1 MASRYLQTATKHNKV
16 QCDDSGTCLLLTRAK
31 QTVNRAGPLHYA
43 QDENWSGIV
52 RWSTMHIPTLRE
64 DPAEAGAPSHRLLL
78 RAGYIRQLMAGHYS
92 LLPLAVRVRL
102 KVIGV
107 IREEMNRIGAQEI
120 LMPVMHPAELWQR
133 SGRWDVM
140 GDEMFRLKDRKGA
153 ALALGMTHEEVVSTL
168 AAELNSY
175 RELPQMWYQ
184 FQTKL
189 RDEPRPKAG
198 LMRTREFTMK
208 DSYSFD
214 LAAPGLDKS
223 FDAPPSAYARAFER
237 MGIPAIPVAA
247 SNGSMGGSG
256 STEFICP
263 SETGEDDIVY
273 SPECG
278 YAANIEAAVSALEPI
293 DQAADAAAGLDAP
306 LRFDTPGVR
315 TIEDLATGYDAP
327 GDRQVKTLVYVLDGK
342 LTLVLL
348 RGDHALEEQKLIDA
362 TGAVSARPAEGE
374 EIYVALGAHPGSLGA
389 VGVTDLPVIA
399 DLALRGRAGMTTGA
413 NTDDM
418 HLRGVDVARDVNV
431 ERWADLRAAEEGD
444 PCARCGNPLQVI
456 KGIEVGHIFKL
467 GYKYTSAFDV
477 AVSGPDG
484 KPVKPTMGCYGIGV
498 ERAMAACIEVHHDE
512 KGIVWPAAV
521 APFEAVVI
529 VAQQND
535 AAVAEAGERA
545 YRALLGAGVD
555 VIIDDR
561 PDRAGVKFSDAE
573 LVGIPFRVT
582 IGKRGLASGTA
593 ELTDR
598 ATGETVAVPLD
609 DIAKHVRE
617 AVAQAIA
624 GTAAPAT

>member
-1 MASRYLQTATKHNKV
+1 
-16 QCDDSGTCLLLTRAK
+16 
-31 QTVNRAGPLHYA
+31 
-43 QDENWSGIV
+43 V

-102 KVIGV
+102 KVIGI

-133 SGRWDVM
+133 SGRWEIM

-153 ALALGMTHEEVVSTL
+153 SLALGMTHEEVVTSL
-168 AAELNSY
+168 SAELNSY
-175 RELPQMWYQ
+175 RQLPQMWYQ

-214 LAAPGLDKS
+214 LDAAGLDKS
-223 FDAPPSAYARAFER
+223 FDAHREAYLRAFER
-237 MGIPAIPVAA
+237 IGIQAIPVEA
-247 SNGSMGGSG
+247 SNGAMGGSG

-263 SETGEDDIVY
+263 SETGEDDIIY
-273 SPECG
+273 CPECG
-278 YAANIEAAVSALEPI
+278 YAANIEAAVSALAPLDPGT
-293 DQAADAAAGLDAP
+293 DQAAALAAP
-306 LRFDTPGVR
+306 ERFDTPGVR

-327 GDRQVKTLVYVLDGK
+327 ADRQVKTLVYVLDGK

-374 EIYVALGAHPGSLGA
+374 EIYAALGAHPGSLGA
-389 VGVTDLPVIA
+389 VGVSGPPVIA

-418 HLRGVDVARDVNV
+418 HLRGVDVARDIDV
-431 ERWADLRAAEEGD
+431 ERWADLRAAEEGE
-444 PCARCGNPLQVI
+444 PCARCGQPLQVI
-456 KGIEVGHIFKL
+456 KGIEIGHIFKL
-467 GYKYTSAFDV
+467 GYKYTSAFDIT
-477 AVSGPDG
+477 VSGPDG
-484 KPVKPTMGCYGIGV
+484 KPVKPVMGCYGIGV

-545 YRALLGAGVD
+545 YRALLDAGVD

-573 LVGIPFRVT
+573 LVGIPFRIT
-582 IGKRGLASGTA
+582 IGKRGLATGTA

-609 DIAKHVRE
+609 EIAKHVRE
-617 AVAQAIA
+617 AVSQAL
-624 GTAAPAT
+624 AAAR

>member
-1 MASRYLQTATKHNKV
+1 
-16 QCDDSGTCLLLTRAK
+16 
-31 QTVNRAGPLHYA
+31 
-43 QDENWSGIV
+43 
-52 RWSTMHIPTLRE
+52 MHIPTLRD

-102 KVIGV
+102 KVIGI
-107 IREEMNRIGAQEI
+107 IREEMNRIGAQEV
-120 LMPVMHPAELWQR
+120 LMPIMHPAEAWQR
-133 SGRWDVM
+133 SGRWELM
-140 GDEMFRLKDRKGA
+140 GDEMFRLKDRKGSD
-153 ALALGMTHEEVVSTL
+153 LALGMTHEEIVSTL
-168 AAELNSY
+168 ATELNSY

-214 LAAPGLDKS
+214 LDAAGLDKS
-223 FDAPPSAYARAFER
+223 FGAHHAAYTRAFAR
-237 MGIPAIPVAA
+237 IGIPAIPVEA

-263 SETGEDDIVY
+263 SDTGEDDIVY

-278 YAANIEAAVSALEPI
+278 YAANIEAAVSALAPM
-293 DQAADAAAGLDAP
+293 DPALDAAAALEVP
-306 LRFDTPGVR
+306 QRFDTPGVR

-327 GDRQVKTLVYVLDGK
+327 ADRQVKTLVYILDGQ

-362 TGAVSARPAEGE
+362 TGAVAVRPAEAGE
-374 EIYVALGAHPGSLGA
+374 IFDELGAHPGSLGA
-389 VGVTDLPVIA
+389 VGAPADLPVIA
-399 DLALRGRAGMTTGA
+399 DQALKGRSGMTTGA
-413 NTDDM
+413 NTDDV
-418 HLRGVDVARDVNV
+418 HLRGVDVARDINV
-431 ERWADLRAAEEGD
+431 GQWADLRAAEEGE
-444 PCARCGNPLQVI
+444 PCVRCGNPLTVI

-467 GYKYTSAFDV
+467 GYKYSDAMQLSV
-477 AVSGPDG
+477 LGSDG
-484 KPVKPTMGCYGIGV
+484 KPVKPVMGCYGIGV

-521 APFEAVVI
+521 APFEAVVV

-545 YRALLGAGVD
+545 YQALLDAGVD

-561 PDRAGVKFSDAE
+561 PDRVGVKFSDAE
-573 LVGIPFRVT
+573 LVGIPFRIT
-582 IGKRGLASGTA
+582 IGKRGLATGSA
-593 ELTDR
+593 ELTNR
-598 ATGETVAVPLD
+598 ATSETVTVSLD
-609 DIAKHVRE
+609 DLAKHVRE
-617 AVAQAIA
+617 AVAEAIA
-624 GTAAPAT
+624 ATA

>member
-1 MASRYLQTATKHNKV
+1 
-16 QCDDSGTCLLLTRAK
+16 
-31 QTVNRAGPLHYA
+31 
-43 QDENWSGIV
+43 V
-52 RWSTMHIPTLRE
+52 RWSTMHIPTLRD

-92 LLPLAVRVRL
+92 LLPIAVRVRL
-102 KVIGV
+102 KVIGI

-120 LMPVMHPAELWQR
+120 LMPVMHPAELWQL

-153 ALALGMTHEEVVSTL
+153 SLALGMTHEEIVTSL

-175 RELPQMWYQ
+175 RALPQMWYQ

-214 LAAPGLDKS
+214 LDSEGLDRS
-223 FDAPPSAYARAFER
+223 FDAHHEAYSRAFKR
-237 MGIPAIPVAA
+237 MGIPAIPVEA
-247 SNGSMGGSG
+247 SNGAMGGSG

-278 YAANIEAAVSALEPI
+278 YAANSEAAVSALPPV
-293 DQAADAAAGLDAP
+293 DPAADAAAALDAP
-306 LRFDTPGVR
+306 QRFDTPGVR
-315 TIEDLATGYDAP
+315 TIEDLVSGYNAP
-327 GDRQVKTLVYVLDGK
+327 ADRQVKTLVYVLNGQP
-342 LTLVLL
+342 TLVLL

-362 TGAVSARPAEGE
+362 TRAVAVRPAEAGE
-374 EIYVALGAHPGSLGA
+374 IVAELGAHPGSLGA
-389 VGVTDLPVIA
+389 VGVTNLPVIA
-399 DLALRGRAGMTTGA
+399 DLALQGRSGMTTGA
-413 NTDDM
+413 NTDDV
-418 HLRGVDVARDVNV
+418 HLRGVDVDRDIEVGQ
-431 ERWADLRAAEEGD
+431 WADLRAAEAGE
-444 PCARCGNPLQVI
+444 PCATCGNPLTVL

-467 GYKYTSAFDV
+467 GYKYTDAFDI

-521 APFEAVVI
+521 APFEAVVV

-545 YRALLGAGVD
+545 YQALLDAGVD

-561 PDRAGVKFSDAE
+561 TDRVGVKFSDAE
-573 LVGIPFRVT
+573 LVGIPFRIT
-582 IGKRGLASGTA
+582 IGKRGLATGTA
-593 ELTDR
+593 ELTER
-598 ATGETVAVPLD
+598 ATGETVSVPLD
-609 DIAKHVRE
+609 DLAKHVRE

-624 GTAAPAT
+624 ATVA

>member
-1 MASRYLQTATKHNKV
+1 M
-16 QCDDSGTCLLLTRAK
+16 
-31 QTVNRAGPLHYA
+31 
-43 QDENWSGIV
+43 
-52 RWSTMHIPTLRE
+52 RWSTMHIPTLRD

-102 KVIGV
+102 KVIGI

-120 LMPVMHPAELWQR
+120 LMPIMHPAEAWQR
-133 SGRWDVM
+133 SGRWELM
-140 GDEMFRLKDRKGA
+140 GDEMFRLKDRKGSD
-153 ALALGMTHEEVVSTL
+153 LALGMTHEEIVSTL

-214 LAAPGLDKS
+214 LDATGLDKS
-223 FDAPPSAYARAFER
+223 FGAHHAAYTRAFAR
-237 MGIPAIPVAA
+237 IGIPAIPVEA

-263 SETGEDDIVY
+263 SDTGEDDIIY

-278 YAANIEAAVSALEPI
+278 YAANIEAAVSALAPL
-293 DQAADAAAGLDAP
+293 DPALDAAAALEVP
-306 LRFDTPGVR
+306 QRFDTPGVR

-327 GDRQVKTLVYVLDGK
+327 ADRQVKTLVYILDGQ

-362 TGAVSARPAEGE
+362 TGAVAVRPAEAGE
-374 EIYVALGAHPGSLGA
+374 IFDELGAHPGSLGA
-389 VGVTDLPVIA
+389 VGVPADLPVIA
-399 DLALRGRAGMTTGA
+399 DQALKGRSGMTTGA
-413 NTDDM
+413 NTDDV
-418 HLRGVDVARDVNV
+418 HLRGVDVARDINV
-431 ERWADLRAAEEGD
+431 GQWADLRAAEEGE
-444 PCARCGNPLQVI
+444 PCVRCGNPLTVI

-467 GYKYTSAFDV
+467 GYKYSDAMQLSV
-477 AVSGPDG
+477 LGPEG
-484 KPVKPTMGCYGIGV
+484 KPVKPVMGCYGIGV

-521 APFEAVVI
+521 APFEAVVV

-545 YRALLGAGVD
+545 YQALLDAGVD

-561 PDRAGVKFSDAE
+561 PDRVGVKFSDAE
-573 LVGIPFRVT
+573 LVGIPFRIT
-582 IGKRGLASGTA
+582 IGKRGLATGTA
-593 ELTDR
+593 ELTNR
-598 ATGETVAVPLD
+598 ATSETVTVSLD
-609 DIAKHVRE
+609 DLAKHVRE
-617 AVAQAIA
+617 AVAEAIKA
-624 GTAAPAT
+624 TA

>member
-1 MASRYLQTATKHNKV
+1 M
-16 QCDDSGTCLLLTRAK
+16 
-31 QTVNRAGPLHYA
+31 
-43 QDENWSGIV
+43 

-102 KVIGV
+102 KVIGI
-107 IREEMNRIGAQEI
+107 IREEMNRIGAQEF

-133 SGRWDVM
+133 TGRWELM
-140 GDEMFRLKDRKGA
+140 GEEMFRLRDRKGA
-153 ALALGMTHEEVVSTL
+153 DLVLGMTHEEIISTL
-168 AAELNSY
+168 ALELNSY

-198 LMRTREFTMK
+198 LLRTREFTMK

-214 LAAPGLDKS
+214 LDADGLDKS
-223 FDAPPSAYARAFER
+223 FDAHRTAYLRAFQR
-237 MGIPAIPVAA
+237 IGIPAIPVAA
-247 SNGSMGGSG
+247 SNGAMGGSG

-263 SETGEDDIVY
+263 SDTGEDDIVH

-278 YAANIEAAVSALEPI
+278 YAANREAAVSALVPV
-293 DQAADAAAGLDAP
+293 DAATDAARALP
-306 LRFDTPGVR
+306 APERFDTPGVR

-327 GDRQVKTLVYVLDGK
+327 ADRQLKTLVYVLDGQ

-348 RGDHALEEQKLIDA
+348 RGDHALEEQKLVDA
-362 TGAVSARPAEGE
+362 TGARAVRPAEAE
-374 EIYVALGAHPGSLGA
+374 EIYAALGAHPGSLGA

-399 DLALRGRAGMTTGA
+399 DLAVSGRSGMTTGA
-413 NTDDM
+413 NTDDV
-418 HLRGVDVARDVNV
+418 HLRGVDVARDVHV
-431 ERWADLRAAEEGD
+431 GSWADLRAAAAGE
-444 PCARCGNPLQVI
+444 PCVDCGQPLQVT

-467 GYKYTSAFDV
+467 GYKYSDALQLSV
-477 AVSGPDG
+477 LGPDG
-484 KPVKPTMGCYGIGV
+484 KPVKPIMGCYGIGV
-498 ERAMAACIEVHHDE
+498 ERAMAACIEVHHDD

-521 APFEAVVI
+521 APFEAVVV

-535 AAVAEAGERA
+535 EAVAAAGEQA
-545 YRALLGAGVD
+545 YRALLDAGVD

-582 IGKRGLASGTA
+582 IGKRGLASGVA

-598 ATGETVAVPLD
+598 RTGETVSVPLD

-617 AVAQAIA
+617 AVSQAIA
-624 GTAAPAT
+624 ATAG